1 MPRKHVRRD
10 PNPTLFG
17 QNLRRVRLAIG
28 WSQDRMAQ
36 YLQLSS
42 RVMVSWYDEV
52 LRRFREL
59 EAHFSRE
66 AAIRERNCG
75 TPVPRGR
82 HDGA

>member
-42 RVMVSWYDEV
+42 RVMVSWYESGIVGRPSLEV

-59 EAHFSRE
+59 EA
-66 AAIRERNCG
+66 AIEKG
-75 TPVPRGR
+75 
-82 HDGA
+82 